1 MSESWAN
8 KYRPKNISEVVGQ
21 ERVKRELQT
30 LNKVGKLP
38 QTVILSGSS
47 GSGKTTL
54 AYLIAKMGKCS
65 HLLEDGSPC
74 DSCENCLNINNLIE
88 KGKTPIGLEVYTYN
102 ISKLNRSED
111 AEEIVES
118 MSKTNT
124 ILNYKRYYIL
134 DEIQVASQQAQSR
147 FLKVTEDKPKGLY
160 TIMCT
165 TNPEKL
171 SEPLLSRSVMYK
183 LTKPKDT
190 DIIEKLIDI
199 CNKEGV
205 NYTRS
210 GLALIVKY
218 SNRSVRMSI
227 NKAEEL
233 SSFGDLNKE
242 NVSNHLNLISES
254 MYYDF
259 ITAVKTNNL
268 LNISNIY
275 TSLDDNSIDFSDFVR
290 GFGGFIVD
298 LIDISNFIY
307 ANIYTKEE
315 IRRYKEYVSQF
326 SDLELMGLLKK
337 TKEYYTIDTEDKFM
351 FYSFSTELMSLLNM
365 HSSDLVEEVTTN
377 VVQKDI
383 ADVSED
389 AVVKKYKKL
398 TDKMV
403 EENTTSLEKEDNVL
417 SNEDITTLF
426 SGVEIQQ

>member
-8 KYRPKNISEVVGQ
+8 KYRPKTIDDVVGQ
-21 ERVKRELQT
+21 DRVKRELQT

-38 QTVILSGSS
+38 QTIIISGSS
-47 GSGKTTL
+47 GCGKTTL
-54 AYLIAKMGKCS
+54 AYLIAKMGKCT
-65 HLLEDGSPC
+65 HLQEDGSPC

-88 KGKTPIGLEVYTYN
+88 KGKSPIGLEVYTYN

-118 MSKTNT
+118 MSKNNS
-124 ILNYKRYYIL
+124 ILGYKRYYIL

-183 LTKPKDT
+183 LTKPKAT
-190 DIIEKLIDI
+190 DIVEKLITI
-199 CNKEGV
+199 CNQEGV

-233 SSFGDLNKE
+233 SSFGDLTKE
-242 NVSNHLNLISES
+242 NVANHLNLISES

-259 ITAVKTNNL
+259 MNAVKTNNL

-275 TSLDDNSIDFSDFVR
+275 TTLDENSISFNDFVK

-298 LIDISNFIY
+298 LIDISNLIY

-326 SDLELMGLLKK
+326 SDVELMGILTK
-337 TKEYYTIDTEDKFM
+337 TKEYSLVNIEDKFM
-351 FYSFSTELMSLLNM
+351 FYSFATELMSILNM
-365 HSSDLVEEVTTN
+365 NEQELRKKVSVKVTQKELPEINEDVVEKN
-377 VVQKDI
+377 
-383 ADVSED
+383 
-389 AVVKKYKKL
+389 YKKL
-398 TDKMV
+398 TDKIS
-403 EENTTSLEKEDNVL
+403 EESNLIVEKEDSVL
-417 SNEDITTLF
+417 SEDDIITLF
-426 SGVEIQQ
+426 GGSEIV

>member
-8 KYRPKNISEVVGQ
+8 KYRPKTIDEVVGQ
-21 ERVKRELQT
+21 DRVKRELQT

-38 QTVILSGSS
+38 QTIILSGSS

-54 AYLIAKMGKCS
+54 AYLIAKMGKCT
-65 HLLEDGSPC
+65 HLQEDGSPC

-88 KGKTPIGLEVYTYN
+88 KGKSPIGLEVYTYN

-118 MSKTNT
+118 MSKSNT
-124 ILNYKRYYIL
+124 ILGYKRYYIL

-190 DIIEKLIDI
+190 DIIEKLITI
-199 CNKEGV
+199 CNQEGV

-259 ITAVKTNNL
+259 MNAVKTNNL

-275 TSLDDNSIDFSDFVR
+275 TTLDENSIGFNDFVK

-298 LIDISNFIY
+298 LIDISNLIY

-326 SDLELMGLLKK
+326 SDVELMGILSK
-337 TKEYYTIDTEDKFM
+337 TKEYSLVNIEDKFM
-351 FYSFSTELMSLLNM
+351 FYSFATELMSILNM
-365 HSSDLVEEVTTN
+365 NEQELRQEVSVRVTQKELPEIKEDVVEKNYKSLTNKVAEESNLVT
-377 VVQKDI
+377 
-383 ADVSED
+383 
-389 AVVKKYKKL
+389 
-398 TDKMV
+398 
-403 EENTTSLEKEDNVL
+403 EKEDLEL
-417 SNEDITTLF
+417 SEDDIITLF
-426 SGVEIQQ
+426 GGSEIV

>member
-8 KYRPKNISEVVGQ
+8 NYRPKTIDEVVGQ
-21 ERVKRELQT
+21 DRVKRELQT

-38 QTVILSGSS
+38 QTIILSGSS

-54 AYLIAKMGKCS
+54 AYLIAKMGKCT
-65 HLLEDGSPC
+65 HLQEDGSPC

-88 KGKTPIGLEVYTYN
+88 KGKSPIGLEVYTYN

-118 MSKTNT
+118 MSKSNT
-124 ILNYKRYYIL
+124 ILGYKRYYIL

-190 DIIEKLIDI
+190 DIIEKLITI
-199 CNKEGV
+199 CNQEGV

-259 ITAVKTNNL
+259 MNSVKTNNL

-275 TSLDDNSIDFSDFVR
+275 TTLDENSIGFNDFVK

-298 LIDISNFIY
+298 LIDISNLIY

-326 SDLELMGLLKK
+326 SDVELMGILSK
-337 TKEYYTIDTEDKFM
+337 TKEYSLVNIEDKFM
-351 FYSFSTELMSLLNM
+351 FYSFATELMSILNM
-365 HSSDLVEEVTTN
+365 NEQELRQEVSVRVTQKELPEINEDVVEKNYKSLTNKVAEESNLVT
-377 VVQKDI
+377 
-383 ADVSED
+383 
-389 AVVKKYKKL
+389 
-398 TDKMV
+398 
-403 EENTTSLEKEDNVL
+403 EKEDLEL
-417 SNEDITTLF
+417 SEDDIITLF
-426 SGVEIQQ
+426 GGSEIV

>member
-8 KYRPKNISEVVGQ
+8 KYRPKTIDEVVGQ
-21 ERVKRELQT
+21 DRVKRELQT

-38 QTVILSGSS
+38 QTIILSGSS

-54 AYLIAKMGKCS
+54 AYLIAKMGKCT
-65 HLLEDGSPC
+65 HLQEDGSPC

-88 KGKTPIGLEVYTYN
+88 KGKSPIGLEVYTYN

-118 MSKTNT
+118 MSKSNT
-124 ILNYKRYYIL
+124 ILGYKRYYIL

-171 SEPLLSRSVMYK
+171 SEPLLSRSIIYK

-190 DIIEKLIDI
+190 DIIEKLITI

-254 MYYDF
+254 MYYGF
-259 ITAVKTNNL
+259 MSAVKTNNL
-268 LNISNIY
+268 LSISNIY
-275 TSLDDNSIDFSDFVR
+275 TTLDENSIGFNDFVK

-298 LIDISNFIY
+298 LIDISNLIY

-326 SDLELMGLLKK
+326 SDVELMGILSKA
-337 TKEYYTIDTEDKFM
+337 KEYSLVNIEDKFM
-351 FYSFSTELMSLLNM
+351 FYSFATELMSILNM
-365 HSSDLVEEVTTN
+365 NEQEIRKEVSVRVTQKELHEINEDVVEKNYKSLTNKVAKESNLV
-377 VVQKDI
+377 I
-383 ADVSED
+383 
-389 AVVKKYKKL
+389 
-398 TDKMV
+398 
-403 EENTTSLEKEDNVL
+403 EKEDSEL
-417 SNEDITTLF
+417 SEDDIITLF
-426 SGVEIQQ
+426 GGSEII

>member
-8 KYRPKNISEVVGQ
+8 KYRPKTIDEVVGQ
-21 ERVKRELQT
+21 DRVKRELQT

-38 QTVILSGSS
+38 QTIILSGSS

-54 AYLIAKMGKCS
+54 AYLIAKMGKCT
-65 HLLEDGSPC
+65 HLQEDGSPC

-88 KGKTPIGLEVYTYN
+88 KGKSPIGLEVYTYN

-118 MSKTNT
+118 MSKSNT
-124 ILNYKRYYIL
+124 ILGYKRYYIL

-160 TIMCT
+160 IIMCT

-190 DIIEKLIDI
+190 DIIEKLITI
-199 CNKEGV
+199 CNQEGV

-259 ITAVKTNNL
+259 MNAVKTNNL

-275 TSLDDNSIDFSDFVR
+275 TTLDENSIGFNDFVK

-298 LIDISNFIY
+298 LIDISNLIY

-326 SDLELMGLLKK
+326 SDVELMGILSK
-337 TKEYYTIDTEDKFM
+337 TKEYSLVNIEDKFM
-351 FYSFSTELMSLLNM
+351 FYSFATELMSILNM
-365 HSSDLVEEVTTN
+365 NEQELRQEVSVRVTQKELPEINEDVVEKNYKSLTNKVADESNLVT
-377 VVQKDI
+377 
-383 ADVSED
+383 
-389 AVVKKYKKL
+389 
-398 TDKMV
+398 
-403 EENTTSLEKEDNVL
+403 EKEDLEL
-417 SNEDITTLF
+417 SEDDIITLF
-426 SGVEIQQ
+426 GGSEIV